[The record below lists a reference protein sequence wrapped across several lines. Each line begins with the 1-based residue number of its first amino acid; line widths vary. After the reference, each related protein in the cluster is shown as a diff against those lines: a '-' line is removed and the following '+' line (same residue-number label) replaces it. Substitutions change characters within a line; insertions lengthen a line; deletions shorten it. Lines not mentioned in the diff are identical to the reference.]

1 MAKFTDLPAKA
12 QLGIIVGAALVI
24 TAGLY
29 WMVYKSMDDQNRAS
43 AQTLKGKLDEIAQ
56 LKPYEAQKTE
66 MEQKIASY
74 NQQLES
80 LNRIVPEEKE
90 APQFMKLMQ
99 GEAAKAGIEV
109 RRYASMP
116 TSQKEFFTEVPFAI
130 ELDGPYYSMLKFF
143 DDVARLD
150 RIVNVTGLKMAAVK
164 EAGQAQVRRTYQY
177 APTETVVVS
186 AVATTF
192 YSRPQTA
199 TPAAPAKK

>member
-12 QLGIIVGAALVI
+12 QLGIIVGAALIV
-24 TAGLY
+24 TGALY
-29 WMVYKSMDDQNRAS
+29 YMVYKSMDDQNRATEQ
-43 AQTLKGKLDEIAQ
+43 ALKGKLDEIAQ

-90 APQFMKLMQ
+90 AAQFMQLMQ
-99 GEAAKAGIEV
+99 GEAAKAGIEI
-109 RRYASMP
+109 RRYASQP
-116 TSQKEFFTEVPFAI
+116 TSQKEFFTEVPFSI
-130 ELDGPYYSMLKFF
+130 ELDGPYYAMLKFF

-150 RIVNVTGLKMAAVK
+150 RIVNVTGLKMASTK
-164 EAGQAQVRRTYQY
+164 EAGQAQVKKTYQY
-177 APTETVVVS
+177 APNETVVVS

-192 YSRPQTA
+192 YSRAQA
-199 TPAAPAKK
+199 GPAAPVKK